1 MDDRE
6 LRQQLLRCIEGPLE
20 AAMYDALGCKLYTI
34 SETDIM
40 EELGKLAVK
49 ENLTV
54 EEIIAVVDNMYY
66 PTVISEENPVNQPT
80 AHRSPAH
87 SSQD

>member
-34 SETDIM
+34 PETNIM
-40 EELGKLAVK
+40 E
-49 ENLTV
+49 
-54 EEIIAVVDNMYY
+54 
-66 PTVISEENPVNQPT
+66 
-80 AHRSPAH
+80 
-87 SSQD
+87 